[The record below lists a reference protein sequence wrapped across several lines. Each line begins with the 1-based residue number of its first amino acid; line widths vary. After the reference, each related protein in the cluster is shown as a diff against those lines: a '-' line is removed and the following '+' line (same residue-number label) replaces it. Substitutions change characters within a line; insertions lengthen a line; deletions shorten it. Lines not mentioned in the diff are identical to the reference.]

1 MNIYWKIVRED
12 THGRTQYL
20 QNIRPTHWS
29 LLPEDGIRF
38 DDIGAMYACRCL
50 IKMGVSFS
58 VRQICSP

>member
-1 MNIYWKIVRED
+1 MTTYWKIVRED

-20 QNIRPTHWS
+20 TIVRPTHWS

-38 DDIGAMYACRCL
+38 DDVSVMHACRWL
-50 IKMGVSFS
+50 IQCGVSFS